1 MSDAI
6 YLRKSRRDMEAESHG
21 DGETLARHKAAL
33 LANAQRLGRTITEIY
48 AEVVTG
54 DSIAARPEMQ
64 RLMKDVESG
73 RFEAVH
79 VMEVERLARGDSL
92 DQGLVA
98 RAFKYSDT
106 KIITPLKI
114 YDPNNEYDEE
124 YFEFGLFMS
133 RRELKTITRRQQRGR
148 VASVMEGKW
157 PYNKAPY
164 GYTRVKLENQ
174 KGWTL
179 EENPTEA
186 DVVRNIFRWYTD
198 GYTAADGTTQ
208 RIGVSLIVRRLNES
222 GILSRTGRDW
232 LPATVRDLL
241 RNPAYAGWV
250 RWGYRPAVK
259 KIVDGQV
266 QVTTARAAEE
276 NITIAKGL
284 HPALIS
290 QDTFDRAQEFLA
302 RNKSRP
308 GPKQVSMKNP
318 LSGLIRCSRCGRTM
332 VRRPYG
338 NGYPDGLICPYTSC
352 DTVSS
357 TLTTVENALL
367 DTLRLWY
374 AELSAGAP
382 APSGFADDLEL
393 VKAHLSS
400 LHDELDRLRKQLSR
414 AYDLVEQGVYTS
426 DVFLSRS
433 RTLSAQIEETERA
446 IVHEEQEQ
454 TRLQLTIQNQSEQL
468 PRLAHVLDTYSPSL
482 PAQERNELLRSI
494 LDHVEYSKTSR
505 ERWSN
510 GSDMSLDLFPKL
522 PFPSSFHRYS
532 QRPNSSTPMSVRI
545 ALTSSNGMA

>member
-1 MSDAI
+1 MSDAL
-6 YLRKSRRDMEAESHG
+6 YLRKSRRDLEAEAHG

-64 RLMKDVESG
+64 RLMKDVEAG
-73 RFEAVH
+73 KFEAVH

-148 VASVMEGKW
+148 VASVLEGKW

-164 GYTRVKLENQ
+164 GYTRVKLSNQ

-179 EENPTEA
+179 KEQPEEA
-186 DVVRNIFRWYTD
+186 AVVRNIFRWYTD
-198 GYTAADGTTQ
+198 GYASADGTT
-208 RIGVSLIVRRLNES
+208 RRLGVSLIVRRLNEA
-222 GILSRTGRDW
+222 GILSRSGRDW
-232 LPATVRDLL
+232 IPATVRDLL

-259 KIVDGQV
+259 KIVDGKV
-266 QVTTARAAEE
+266 RITNARAAAED
-276 NITIAKGL
+276 ITLAKGL

-290 QDTFDRAQEFLA
+290 QETFDRAQELLS

-308 GPKQVSMKNP
+308 GPKQMPMKNP
-318 LSGLIRCSRCGRTM
+318 LSGLVRCSKCGRAM

-338 NGYPDGLICPYTSC
+338 NGYPDGLLCPYTSC

-357 TLTTVENALL
+357 TLSVVEESLL
-367 DTLRLWY
+367 DLLRIWY
-374 AELSAGAP
+374 AELSAGSP
-382 APSGFADDLEL
+382 APSGFADDLSL
-393 VKAHLSS
+393 VEKHLAS
-400 LHDELDRLRKQLSR
+400 LHDELDRLHKQLSR

-433 RTLSAQIEETERA
+433 RALSKQIEAVERTIA
-446 IVHEEQEQ
+446 HEEQEH
-454 TRLQLTIQNQSEQL
+454 TRLQLTIQNQYEQL
-468 PRLAHVLDTYSPSL
+468 PRLAHVLDVYSTDL
-482 PAQERNELLRSI
+482 PAEERNSLLRSV
-494 LDHVEYSKTSR
+494 LDHVDYSKTSR
-505 ERWSN
+505 ERWGE

-522 PFPSSFHRYS
+522 PFPSSFDR
-532 QRPNSSTPMSVRI
+532 
-545 ALTSSNGMA
+545 